1 MILEHNGNGRGAE
14 RKNKF
19 YRREGKGGFSRGQKF
34 CCGRKILSAV
44 KGKIRRYRAAREMR
58 DRAARGVRK
67 KKMRKFRLRGRRTL
81 PHGERR
87 RANIIF
93 KGRSARKATEKRGG
107 GFRDGA
113 EKFVRRDGESF
124 GRVGKIG
131 QLFSAADLIL

>member
-1 MILEHNGNGRGAE
+1 MILEHNGNVRGAE

-19 YRREGKGGFSRGQKF
+19 YRREGKESFSRGQKF

-58 DRAARGVRK
+58 DRAAWGVRK
-67 KKMRKFRLRGRRTL
+67 KEMRKFRLRGRRTL

-93 KGRSARKATEKRGG
+93 KGRSARNAKEKRGG

-113 EKFVRRDGESF
+113 GKFVRRDGESF